1 MVDVNYKY
9 KNLVGFLE
17 KESIFKP
24 DLALVL
30 GSGLGEFAERIELIK
45 SISTGDLPGY
55 PASTVSGH
63 SGKIIWGKYKGKN
76 LLLFQGRIHFYE
88 GYLLSEC
95 ILPVFISYKLGAHK
109 LILTNAAGGVNS
121 RYRPGNLMLATSF
134 NGINIKKE
142 LTDLIGLAGIEKKDN
157 LLNFPSVQ
165 LNNLIKEAAFNSEID
180 LKEGVYWYTK
190 GPSYETPAEIMMI
203 SKFGGD
209 AVGMSTVHEAFFAA
223 SMGMELS
230 AISCITN
237 YAAGI
242 SDKKLDHQEVMITA
256 NLVKTKFENLIKGT
270 IELVQRSNT

>member
-1 MVDVNYKY
+1 MVDVKYKY
-9 KNLVGFLE
+9 KNLLSFLE

-30 GSGLGEFAERIELIK
+30 GSGLGEFAERIDLIK
-45 SISTGDLPGY
+45 SISTIDLPGY
-55 PASTVSGH
+55 PVSTVSGH
-63 SGKIIWGKYKGKN
+63 RGKIIFGKYKSKN

-95 ILPVFISYKLGAHK
+95 ILPALISNELGSQK

-121 RYRPGNLMLATSF
+121 RFQPGNLMLAASF

-142 LTDLIGLAGIEKKDN
+142 LTDLIGLAGVEKKDN
-157 LLNFPSVQ
+157 FINFPSVK
-165 LNNLIKEAAFNSEID
+165 LNNLIKEAAFKSEID

-203 SKFGGD
+203 LKFGGD

-223 SMGMELS
+223 SMGIEIS

-242 SDKKLDHQEVMITA
+242 TDKKLDHQEVMNTA

-270 IELVQRSNT
+270 IELL